1 MSDEAP
7 EVARRRP
14 AVLRLLEHL
23 PVILLL
29 IVASHQIVR
38 SQTGH
43 LDPWKGGGFG
53 MFASTDGGRARY
65 LRVFIEGLPETLEVH
80 LEGSIGE
87 LELRAKTL
95 PTDRNLE
102 AVAEQALARVGDEV
116 APITA
121 VRVEVWVTRFDPET
135 LKPTPELLASHR
147 LGLAP

>member
-1 MSDEAP
+1 
-7 EVARRRP
+7 
-14 AVLRLLEHL
+14 
-23 PVILLL
+23 
-29 IVASHQIVR
+29 
-38 SQTGH
+38 
-43 LDPWKGGGFG
+43 

-87 LELRAKTL
+87 LGLRAKTL

-116 APITA
+116 TPITA
-121 VRVEVWVTRFDPET
+121 VRVELWVTRFDPET

-147 LGLAP
+147 LGLDP